1 MVEEEEEEAVDV
13 GEEEEVNLGVKEEE
27 EVLQEAE
34 VQEADPGAT
43 SPTLVTIHQ
52 DTLTYHQSNPAFVTG
67 LMERQ
72 LTSVWSLARAPGR
85 TSGSRN
91 RTNEIQTALART
103 STTSNIRNL
112 FMTWFIVAEN
122 RKYIL

>member
-1 MVEEEEEEAVDV
+1 MVEE
-13 GEEEEVNLGVKEEE
+13 EEEEVNLGVKEEE
-27 EVLQEAE
+27 EALQEAE
-34 VQEADPGAT
+34 VPEADLGDKT

-52 DTLTYHQSNPAFVTG
+52 DTLTYHQSSPVFVTG
-67 LMERQ
+67 LMGRQ
-72 LTSVWSLARAPGR
+72 LTFVWSLARAPGR

-122 RKYIL
+122 RKYTL